1 MILQGHLQIF
11 LVSRIKFLS
20 CSTRF
25 DTLFFSASA
34 QKPPEEIIMRKLLA
48 ATVAVT
54 FALAS
59 TSALAYVG
67 GNTIPKPAAQGPV
80 GTNKKHTNH
89 GVGGNSAPVIDPKTM
104 PAASKNRKHTSHGV
118 GGNSA
123 PVIPPSAKK

>member
-1 MILQGHLQIF
+1 
-11 LVSRIKFLS
+11 
-20 CSTRF
+20 
-25 DTLFFSASA
+25 
-34 QKPPEEIIMRKLLA
+34 MRNLLA

-67 GNTIPKPAAQGPV
+67 GNSQPKLPTQAAV
-80 GTNKKHTNH
+80 GKDKKHTNH

-118 GGNSA
+118 GGNIA